1 MFSEILCRKQI
12 GYKGRG
18 PVWEDQQLLKDRVA
32 KWLIYLTSSVLFLV
46 VITLFMDK
54 TRGFGMSNSEVD
66 ARILDTT
73 PRGRPAPFTP

>member
-32 KWLIYLTSSVLFLV
+32 K
-46 VITLFMDK
+46 
-54 TRGFGMSNSEVD
+54 
-66 ARILDTT
+66 
-73 PRGRPAPFTP
+73 